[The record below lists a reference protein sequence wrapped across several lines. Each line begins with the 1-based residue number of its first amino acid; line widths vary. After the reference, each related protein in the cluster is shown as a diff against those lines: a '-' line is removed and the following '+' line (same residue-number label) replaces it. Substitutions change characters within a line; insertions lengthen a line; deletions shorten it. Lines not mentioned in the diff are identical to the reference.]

1 MKYVSSK
8 IEEQVKRFYELVK
21 KIKSYNE
28 AINVMYWDL
37 RTGAPKNGVEG
48 RSEVIGMLSSEVFQ
62 MKTSSVMEQLLNQ
75 LSKHEEEL
83 DQITQKSVHLLKKEL
98 YRDKKIPKD
107 KYQEYVVLVSNAESV
122 WEEAKKKNDFSLF
135 KPYLEKIV
143 KFNQEFIELW
153 GYEGNKYN
161 ALLDQYEP
169 GMTVEQLDPI
179 FKDLKDALVPLI
191 QKVAKAAP
199 VDTSFLK
206 KEYDPHQQKELC
218 QFILRKMGYD
228 FEAGRLDETVH
239 PFQITLNRGDA
250 RVTTK
255 FEKNDLTTALFGTMH
270 EGGHAQYEQNISKDL
285 EKTPLAEGSS
295 MGIHESQSRFWEN
308 MIGRNSLF
316 WDAYYE
322 YLVSYFPEQLGNIPK
337 EDFYRAVNEMKPS
350 LIRTEADELTYNFH
364 IMIRYEIEKGLINGT
379 IKVEELPT
387 IWKEKMQE
395 YLGIVPNT
403 DAEGVLQDVHWSGGM
418 IGYFPTYALGNIYAA
433 QFYHQLKLELPNFNE
448 LLQKGDLIPIK
459 NWLDDKIHRFGKAKT
474 PNELLKDV
482 THESL
487 NAKYLIE
494 YLTEKVKDIYQV

>member
-1 MKYVSSK
+1 
-8 IEEQVKRFYELVK
+8 
-21 KIKSYNE
+21 
-28 AINVMYWDL
+28 
-37 RTGAPKNGVEG
+37 
-48 RSEVIGMLSSEVFQ
+48 
-62 MKTSSVMEQLLNQ
+62 
-75 LSKHEEEL
+75 
-83 DQITQKSVHLLKKEL
+83 
-98 YRDKKIPKD
+98 
-107 KYQEYVVLVSNAESV
+107 
-122 WEEAKKKNDFSLF
+122 
-135 KPYLEKIV
+135 
-143 KFNQEFIELW
+143 
-153 GYEGNKYN
+153 
-161 ALLDQYEP
+161 
-169 GMTVEQLDPI
+169 MTVEQLDPI